1 MPSIRSML
9 AAIGLLVSPRS
20 QALAADPTCATGILQ
35 GTTCCE
41 HSCGS
46 CGGPD
51 CGSLPGGSAG
61 CCTRAIE
68 EANQSCDKTDPPCVL
83 SPPPVP
89 TTCGHYPEPLTTDRP
104 NVLLIG
110 DSISMPVPYSPGG
123 YGANA
128 RELLEN
134 RSVNVW
140 HNGGWDAGGQA
151 SNTVKGLLCTNAS
164 TPGNWLNI
172 TEGMKY
178 DVVHFN
184 FGLHDLVDYGPGE
197 GHEHVNLTDYGHNLV
212 VRDAC
217 RLRVKSFIH
226 AGRCDCTNVA
236 GSHVLC
242 SSRSLARSIGVL
254 L

>member
-1 MPSIRSML
+1 MPSLRSML
-9 AAIGLLVSPRS
+9 AVIGVFVSPRY
-20 QALAADPTCATGILQ
+20 QVLAADPTCATGILQ

-41 HSCGS
+41 HSCGA

-51 CGSLPGGSAG
+51 CGDLPGGSAG

-68 EANQSCDKTDPPCVL
+68 EANQSCDKTDPPCVV

-89 TTCGHYPEPLTTDRP
+89 TTCGHYPEPLATDRP

-123 YGANA
+123 YGVNA

-151 SNTVKGLLCTNAS
+151 SNTVKGLLCTNTS

-172 TEGMKY
+172 SAGMKY

-197 GHEHVNLTDYGHNLV
+197 GQEHVNLTDYGHNLM
-212 VRDAC
+212 VRNANE
-217 RLRVKSFIH
+217 RAYSFVTV
-226 AGRCDCTNVA
+226 DC
-236 GSHVLC
+236 C
-242 SSRSLARSIGVL
+242 
-254 L
+254 